1 MMGIKMESTVYV
13 KGMRKRTESSS
24 LMGMPSITEIQ
35 QCDLKRTIK
44 INDRK
49 RVYYIEPFVKDEE
62 FIDEPAKPL
71 KSAAN
76 NKNIS
81 TEKGGTIYLY
91 HNITDTGERK
101 KMFDFT
107 ARHVWSTQK
116 MKPSPDACTMKDS
129 LIIKTDGWYIDLPEF
144 NCPVN
149 YRAGSMTAANFE
161 KPACMD
167 KFVTKTSGKGKLGF
181 PLIETTTMIMGGETK
196 TSEFKTDLE
205 TLDFST
211 AKLDSTLF
219 TIPAGYTEVKT
230 EAELQDKFDMSGVMN
245 QVKNMNKNTG
255 NDQPVNPEQ
264 KQAGIIRI
272 AVFEP
277 RGEGVTANELQQFLV
292 TNLTGGK
299 IQAMAV
305 SSEEDA
311 RRFKCDYTLNT
322 EFSKIKQGSKVG
334 GLLKAIKNTD
344 PNAASS
350 FTIENSFVLKSIG
363 DGSVKLQQKFEGKYD
378 GKLDDAAKK
387 SLQEESE
394 LVMRSIN

>member
-1 MMGIKMESTVYV
+1 
-13 KGMRKRTESSS
+13 
-24 LMGMPSITEIQ
+24 
-35 QCDLKRTIK
+35 
-44 INDRK
+44 
-49 RVYYIEPFVKDEE
+49 
-62 FIDEPAKPL
+62 
-71 KSAAN
+71 
-76 NKNIS
+76 
-81 TEKGGTIYLY
+81 
-91 HNITDTGERK
+91 
-101 KMFDFT
+101 
-107 ARHVWSTQK
+107 
-116 MKPSPDACTMKDS
+116 
-129 LIIKTDGWYIDLPEF
+129 
-144 NCPVN
+144 
-149 YRAGSMTAANFE
+149 
-161 KPACMD
+161 
-167 KFVTKTSGKGKLGF
+167 
-181 PLIETTTMIMGGETK
+181 MGGETK

-219 TIPAGYTEVKT
+219 TIPGGYTEVKT